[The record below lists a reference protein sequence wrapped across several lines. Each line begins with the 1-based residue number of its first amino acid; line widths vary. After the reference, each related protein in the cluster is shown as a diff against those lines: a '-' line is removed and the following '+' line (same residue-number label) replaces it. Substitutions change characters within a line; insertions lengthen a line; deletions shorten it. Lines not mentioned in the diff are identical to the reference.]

1 MGRKRTLTKRKKPS
15 TSFSFSIVGGEE
27 CDMHCIRGYIDKI
40 EKQTNKQK
48 QTKKQQLILNLWP
61 QMPSVDEHGSFPEKY
76 GR

>member
-1 MGRKRTLTKRKKPS
+1 
-15 TSFSFSIVGGEE
+15 
-27 CDMHCIRGYIDKI
+27 MHCIRGYIDKI

-61 QMPSVDEHGSFPEKY
+61 QMPAVDEHGSFPEKY